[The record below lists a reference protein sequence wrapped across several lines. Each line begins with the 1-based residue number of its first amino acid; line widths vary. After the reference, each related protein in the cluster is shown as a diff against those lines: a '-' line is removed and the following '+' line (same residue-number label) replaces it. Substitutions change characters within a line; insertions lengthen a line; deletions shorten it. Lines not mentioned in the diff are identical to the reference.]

1 LVSRVM
7 FAIRSCV
14 ICRNRRVFSSLNQ
27 LNTFHMHRNA
37 KRFHGEHSPVYSE
50 SVRLRHYFK
59 GIVRD
64 FRSQCIQ
71 MVQKR
76 SQQDLKKDIQ
86 SLYDKEK
93 IEALT
98 PTVATLLVVPKPL
111 FNHWHVSIYFLA
123 TMTNKMLKN
132 IPNSVQFSSWVY
144 AQRRWAM
151 TGTPTPQTNRN
162 SDLRNILGLMKFLQH
177 RSFSSDDL

>member
-1 LVSRVM
+1 
-7 FAIRSCV
+7 
-14 ICRNRRVFSSLNQ
+14 
-27 LNTFHMHRNA
+27 MHRNA

-111 FNHWHVSIYFLA
+111 LNHWHVSIYFLA

-132 IPNSVQFSSWVY
+132 INLIVY
-144 AQRRWAM
+144 
-151 TGTPTPQTNRN
+151 P
-162 SDLRNILGLMKFLQH
+162 FLY
-177 RSFSSDDL
+177 ST